1 MMYFKHFH
9 SWLTA
14 YGGGLGKLAIASWLL
29 TNTMFLLCSRVPF
42 MTLDFVRQISLGS
55 FLGIWLGICF
65 CLTIPWLISSG
76 TGKIRLSL
84 TPSRAMYLA
93 ALMIKET
100 FI

>member
-55 FLGIWLGICF
+55 FLGI

-76 TGKIRLSL
+76 SGKIRLSL
-84 TPSRAMYLA
+84 TPSMAMYLA